1 MVPYPYNINY
11 SIKIAKQETALHGY
25 SGEDL
30 WYQEW
35 ASIASEEQF
44 AADMHALSGY
54 CCSSAVLSSRLPH
67 DWVLSVYM

>member
-1 MVPYPYNINY
+1 MDTLV
-11 SIKIAKQETALHGY
+11 KTFGTK
-25 SGEDL
+25 SGPV
-30 WYQEW
+30 YV
-35 ASIASEEQF
+35 ANEEQF